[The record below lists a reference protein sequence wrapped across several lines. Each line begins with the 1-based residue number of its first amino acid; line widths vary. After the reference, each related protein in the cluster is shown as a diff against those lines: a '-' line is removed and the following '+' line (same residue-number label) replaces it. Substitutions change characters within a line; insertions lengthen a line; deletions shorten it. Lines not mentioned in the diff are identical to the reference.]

1 MVGSGQLIEVSSS
14 FEMPTWMSTGGGGGN
29 CIRRSWFIGPYG
41 TIRSVGFALGSL
53 CRVPSLNESQCQQ
66 FSVGEVSE
74 LMVGSFLHTLT
85 HSLFLRHHLLLHHI
99 CITIYIILL

>member
-14 FEMPTWMSTGGGGGN
+14 LEMPTWMSTGGGSCGN

-53 CRVPSLNESQCQQ
+53 CKVPSLNESQCQQ

-74 LMVGSFLHTLT
+74 LMVGSFYTLT
-85 HSLFLRHHLLLHHI
+85 HSLLLLLHHHI
-99 CITIYIILL
+99 CSAIYIIL